1 MLFLIV
7 FHHESES
14 GAWLISTY
22 LPAAWTE
29 PATSSAAIMRILKA
43 WRMVRNSI
51 VSSEGHCSSVAEAPS
66 VCRPTWSHHLCAH
79 PSTPTEAQRERRLR
93 VDSGRCAVAAIGHK
107 R

>member
-29 PATSSAAIMRILKA
+29 PATSSVAIIRILRA
-43 WRMVRNSI
+43 WRMLRNSI

-66 VCRPTWSHHLCAH
+66 VCRPTWSHHLCAQRDTETQDDRAGRKY
-79 PSTPTEAQRERRLR
+79 PSIC
-93 VDSGRCAVAAIGHK
+93 DGR
-107 R
+107 

>member
-29 PATSSAAIMRILKA
+29 PATSSAAIMRILRA
-43 WRMVRNSI
+43 WRMVRKSI
-51 VSSEGHCSSVAEAPS
+51 VSSEGHCSSVAAAPS
-66 VCRPTWSHHLCAH
+66 VCRPTWSHHLC
-79 PSTPTEAQRERRLR
+79 QRETETQDDRA
-93 VDSGRCAVAAIGHK
+93 GRKWPSICDG